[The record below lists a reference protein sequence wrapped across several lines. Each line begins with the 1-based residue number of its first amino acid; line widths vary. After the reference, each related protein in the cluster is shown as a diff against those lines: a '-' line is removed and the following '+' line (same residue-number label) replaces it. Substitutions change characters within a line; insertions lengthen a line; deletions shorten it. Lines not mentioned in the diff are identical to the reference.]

1 MELADLQTNSCSWG
15 NYINSTGNAAT
26 NQGPKQNTGT
36 SEYWKAN
43 NIYDLAGNVWEWT
56 QEKWSTTTDCAYRGG
71 FCDYYGDV
79 LPAAVRNGN
88 DASDTYNSVGFRASF
103 YL

>member
-1 MELADLQTNSCSWG
+1 MDLDDIQKNSASWG
-15 NYINSTGNAAT
+15 NHTNSTGDAAT
-26 NQGPKQNTGT
+26 NSGSKQTTGK

-56 QEKWSTTTDCAYRGG
+56 QEKWSTDTFRAGRGGRYNSDGDNRPAAYRGN
-71 FCDYYGDV
+71 DY
-79 LPAAVRNGN
+79 
-88 DASDTYNSVGFRASF
+88 ASFTYIYMGFRASF